1 LTFIQNKTI
10 FNDYEQL
17 KEGAGKYLRDKIFVL
32 YCAREHQEISTRTA
46 RQSVRMGF
54 IEVFILQGGWREWGK
69 TLFPMEAK

>member
-10 FNDYEQL
+10 PKDYEQL

-46 RQSVRMGF
+46 RQLVRMAF
-54 IEVFILQGGWREWGK
+54 IEVFILQGGWREWGNA
-69 TLFPMEAK
+69 LFPMKAK

>member
-1 LTFIQNKTI
+1 M
-10 FNDYEQL
+10 DHEQP

-54 IEVFILQGGWREWGK
+54 IEVFILQGGGWEWEK
-69 TLFPMEAK
+69 VLFPMEAK